1 MTSTEKEFLYRAFGW
16 LCGELNRIYSWYM
29 ETYELESIHT
39 LGLPSK
45 EEDVCNDL
53 SHIMWI
59 NRVREA
65 EILRIDFH
73 TTLFDLRAK
82 CLLNRSSTESFISI
96 VDFQIH
102 KI

>member
-1 MTSTEKEFLYRAFGW
+1 MNSSNTEFLHHAFGW
-16 LCGELNRIYSWYM
+16 LCLELNRIYSWYM
-29 ETYELESIHT
+29 ETYELESAHS

-45 EEDVCNDL
+45 EEDVCKDI

-59 NRVREA
+59 NHVREV
-65 EILRIDFH
+65 EILRLDFH
-73 TTLFDLRAK
+73 TALFDLRAK
-82 CLLNRSSTESFISI
+82 CLLNQTTKESFISI